1 MPKRHK
7 ISRRK
12 SKKLF
17 RKTASHTHRRNL
29 PRPGAKAVMRGG
41 IRA

>member
-1 MPKRHK
+1 MPKRHRLSK
-7 ISRRK
+7 RK
-12 SKKLF
+12 SKKMF
-17 RKTASHTHRRNL
+17 RRSASHTHRKNL